1 MCTERKAERRLW
13 LHDGRTL
20 ETECCLCFNN
30 TEKGEEN
37 REIERE
43 IKKDRTRG
51 REVILG
57 IVHQENWLNQQI
69 FFFLPVEERVSGRLR
84 GICFTV
90 WLVIYLVLSRAEVQ
104 VLMSVERQNRK
115 QTRAER
121 DGSLTSAESLTL
133 PYSVSVF
140 THVHDGESRHSH
152 KHKET
157 TVK

>member
-1 MCTERKAERRLW
+1 
-13 LHDGRTL
+13 
-20 ETECCLCFNN
+20 
-30 TEKGEEN
+30 
-37 REIERE
+37 
-43 IKKDRTRG
+43 
-51 REVILG
+51 
-57 IVHQENWLNQQI
+57 
-69 FFFLPVEERVSGRLR
+69 
-84 GICFTV
+84 
-90 WLVIYLVLSRAEVQ
+90 
-104 VLMSVERQNRK
+104 MSVERQNRK